1 MKETS
6 SFIMEPKVDFCFKQ
20 LLRDPLVRQGF
31 IAAVLGVAPEEII
44 RTELLPTYL
53 WKKRKK
59 EKQGILDVRVLING
73 MEEMDVEI
81 QVEAFR
87 EWPERSVFYLGRMFT
102 ENLREG
108 EDYGKL
114 RKCIHVGIL
123 DFILFPED
131 EEYYSRFHIWEDRR
145 RRKYTDKLEV
155 HIIELPK
162 LIRRNYPDS
171 ELLNWARFLN
181 GKGKEEL
188 QMMGKVNRYLG
199 RAYEVLLEISGSE
212 RKRLAYE
219 ARKKATLDHNYLMRT
234 NREKGYREGHASG
247 YQEGHTSGVTEGL
260 ALAKDMLRLS
270 SEGKS
275 AQEIAKELG
284 VSPEEVRKIIE

>member
-6 SFIMEPKVDFCFKQ
+6 SFIMEPKVDFCFKE

-31 IAAVLGVAPEEII
+31 IAAVLGVPPEEII

-73 MEEMDVEI
+73 MDEMDVEI

-155 HIIELPK
+155 HIM
-162 LIRRNYPDS
+162 
-171 ELLNWARFLN
+171 
-181 GKGKEEL
+181 
-188 QMMGKVNRYLG
+188 MMGKVNRYLG

-234 NREKGYREGHASG
+234 NREEG
-247 YQEGHTSGVTEGL
+247 YQEGHASGVTEGL
-260 ALAKDMLRLS
+260 ALAKNMLRLS

-284 VSPEEVRKIIE
+284 VPLEEVRKIIE

>member
-6 SFIMEPKVDFCFKQ
+6 SFIMEPKVDFCFKE

-31 IAAVLGVAPEEII
+31 IAAVLGVPPEEII

-73 MEEMDVEI
+73 MDEMDVEI

-123 DFILFPED
+123 DFILLPED

-234 NREKGYREGHASG
+234 NREEG
-247 YQEGHTSGVTEGL
+247 YQEGHASGVTEGL
-260 ALAKDMLRLS
+260 ALAKNMLRLS

-284 VSPEEVRKIIE
+284 VPLEEVRKIIE

>member
-1 MKETS
+1 M
-6 SFIMEPKVDFCFKQ
+6 
-20 LLRDPLVRQGF
+20 RDPLVRQGF
-31 IAAVLGVAPEEII
+31 IAAVLGVPPEEII

-73 MEEMDVEI
+73 MDEMDVEI

-155 HIIELPK
+155 HI
-162 LIRRNYPDS
+162 Y
-171 ELLNWARFLN
+171 
-181 GKGKEEL
+181 
-188 QMMGKVNRYLG
+188 
-199 RAYEVLLEISGSE
+199 
-212 RKRLAYE
+212 
-219 ARKKATLDHNYLMRT
+219 RT
-234 NREKGYREGHASG
+234 A
-247 YQEGHTSGVTEGL
+247 
-260 ALAKDMLRLS
+260 
-270 SEGKS
+270 
-275 AQEIAKELG
+275 
-284 VSPEEVRKIIE
+284 

>member
-6 SFIMEPKVDFCFKQ
+6 SFIMEPKVDFCFKE
-20 LLRDPLVRQGF
+20 LLRDQLVRQGF

-234 NREKGYREGHASG
+234 NRAEGYQEGHASG
-247 YQEGHTSGVTEGL
+247 YQEGHTSGVMEGL

>member
-6 SFIMEPKVDFCFKQ
+6 SFIMEPKVDFCFKE

-31 IAAVLGVAPEEII
+31 IAAVLEVPPEEIV

-73 MEEMDVEI
+73 MDEMDVEI

-131 EEYYSRFHIWEDRR
+131 KEYYSRFHIWEDRR

-162 LIRRNYPDS
+162 LVRRNYPDS

-188 QMMGKVNRYLG
+188 QMIGKVNRYLG

-234 NREKGYREGHASG
+234 NREEGYREGHASG

-260 ALAKDMLRLS
+260 ALAKNMLRLS